1 MGAWR
6 KKQRSLFSKAKQR
19 PKLRNY
25 SNFWTLGIPSLQ
37 TTTLPHPPR
46 ALPTYPVT
54 PRHLVGNTRGASG
67 KKLRVLPGLVNGK
80 EGACPGE
87 AGEQSGNSLCHPSKY
102 SQFMN

>member
-1 MGAWR
+1 MEPAE
-6 KKQRSLFSKAKQR
+6 FS
-19 PKLRNY
+19 N
-25 SNFWTLGIPSLQ
+25 
-37 TTTLPHPPR
+37 
-46 ALPTYPVT
+46 

-87 AGEQSGNSLCHPSKY
+87 AGEQSGNSLCHPSKD

>member
-6 KKQRSLFSKAKQR
+6 KKQKSLFSKAKQR

-25 SNFWTLGIPSLQ
+25 STFWTLGIPSLQ
-37 TTTLPHPPR
+37 TAPPR
-46 ALPTYPVT
+46 TPPTYPVT
-54 PRHLVGNTRGASG
+54 PRHLVGNTRGASD

-80 EGACPGE
+80 DGACPGE
-87 AGEQSGNSLCHPSKY
+87 GGEQSGNSLCHPSKD